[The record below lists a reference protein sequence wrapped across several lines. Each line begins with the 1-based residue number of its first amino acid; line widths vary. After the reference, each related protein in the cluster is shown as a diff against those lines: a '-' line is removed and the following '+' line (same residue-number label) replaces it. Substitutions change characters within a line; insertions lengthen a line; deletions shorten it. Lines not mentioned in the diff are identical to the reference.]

1 MRYLI
6 CLLICLFGLACSSVD
21 PPEETV
27 GVEDTEEVAEDP
39 NEDGDTIHFFKATQ
53 LHNYFYEPIFLVTH
67 FAPDQNI
74 SLAWISIFPYIYTG
88 HFVFVVDT
96 EEVEFM
102 YVLNSTH
109 QVVAEVIRVAEG
121 PLECSIELSENESYI
136 LAIGAED
143 LEGRVRSKIRVLY
156 AP

>member
-1 MRYLI
+1 MI
-6 CLLICLFGLACSSVD
+6 CWFGLSCASAD
-21 PPEETV
+21 LPEEV
-27 GVEDTEEVAEDP
+27 SEEPVEEAPVEEESAGE
-39 NEDGDTIHFFKATQ
+39 GDEVHFFRATQ
-53 LHNYFYEPIFLVTH
+53 LPNYFYEPIFLVTH

-74 SLAWISIFPYIYTG
+74 SLAWISIFPYIHTG
-88 HFVFVVDT
+88 HFIFVVDT

-109 QVVAEVIRVAEG
+109 QVVAEITRIAEG
-121 PLECSIELSENESYI
+121 PLECSVELSENESYV
-136 LAIGAED
+136 LVIGAED